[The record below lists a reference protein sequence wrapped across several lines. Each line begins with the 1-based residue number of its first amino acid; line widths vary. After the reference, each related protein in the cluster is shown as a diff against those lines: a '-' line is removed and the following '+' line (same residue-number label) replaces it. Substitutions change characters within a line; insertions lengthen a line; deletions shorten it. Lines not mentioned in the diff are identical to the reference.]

1 METVWDE
8 RMSLMSNEKSQIVDT
23 KALYVNPDRG
33 VATLNY
39 SQAYFTD
46 IYSLIN
52 SEGFK
57 HIVKLY
63 LDSRNPD
70 NDDDAFDNASVDEF
84 VDVLKKIMVD
94 DDSAYGTYDPKDIL
108 ASVEE
113 LYSYYRSL
121 LRVSVI
127 NYNDNKIL
135 GNEFRTIDTQF
146 NDLVRKVYRIIEEK
160 LQGFE
165 NRTYRQ
171 VNAATNAT
179 MLVQQHNW
187 RIPEGYQELKDIDF
201 INTVMLRPPMM
212 MHTKSNKREG
222 VFSAVQQNPVARFHG
237 ERGKWYCYPAKIG
250 ESLAFIYFNVDYLVN
265 GIALSNLF
273 QLASPE
279 EVEGAKPD
287 EIVLFGLEKTEGMV
301 SHYFHDEANDIW
313 VGEVPYT
320 DKTTYFGYMKK
331 MCLTVHN
338 LHQIYSGKLPIHGSM
353 VKIRFT
359 NGKEKNVVFFGDS
372 GAGKSESIEALQEL
386 ADDKIVS
393 METIFDDMGSFTL
406 TSGEPGIYA
415 QGTETGAFVRLD
427 DLSSAVAFN
436 NMDRGVYLNPELSN
450 ARVIIPADTYENV
463 VKPHHID
470 MWLYANNYSDE
481 VGIHRFDTK
490 DEAEKVFI
498 AGKRKALGTTDEVG
512 MSTTFFANPF
522 GPVQEEEKTRPIIE
536 KTFSKLFDQGIY
548 VGEIYTH
555 LGNDKSKDALS
566 ESARELLDV
575 LMNQ

>member
-1 METVWDE
+1 M
-8 RMSLMSNEKSQIVDT
+8 RLMSKDSQIIDT
-23 KALYVNPDRG
+23 KSLYVNPERG

-39 SQAYFTD
+39 SQNYFTD
-46 IYSLIN
+46 IPSLVN
-52 SEGFK
+52 SDEVK
-57 HIVKLY
+57 QIVKLY

-70 NDDDAFDNASVDEF
+70 NDDDAFDNASVDKF
-84 VDVLKKIMVD
+84 IDVLKKILFD
-94 DDSAYGTYDPKDIL
+94 DDSAFDEYDPKDIL

-127 NYNDNKIL
+127 SYNDNKIV

-146 NDLVRKVYRIIEEK
+146 NDLVRKLYRILEEK

-179 MLVQQHNW
+179 ILVQQHDW
-187 RIPEGYQELKDIDF
+187 KIPAGYEELRDIDF

-222 VFSAVQQNPVARFHG
+222 VFSAVEENPIDRFHG
-237 ERGKWYCYPAKIG
+237 ERGKWFCYPAKIG

-273 QLASPE
+273 ELASPE
-279 EVEGAKPD
+279 EVEGQKPYLV
-287 EIVLFGLEKTEGMV
+287 VLFGLEKTEGMV
-301 SHYFHDEANDIW
+301 SHYYHDEKNDIW

-338 LHQIYSGKLPIHGSM
+338 LHQIYNGRLPIHGSM
-353 VKIRFT
+353 LKIKFT

-406 TSGEPGIYA
+406 TDDGHIYA

-436 NMDRGVYLNPELSN
+436 NMDRGVYLNPERKN
-450 ARVIIPADTYENV
+450 ARVIIPADTYQNV
-463 VKPHHID
+463 VKHHHID
-470 MWLYANNYSDE
+470 MWLYANNYSDQ

-490 DEAEKVFI
+490 EEAEKVFI
-498 AGKRKALGTTDEVG
+498 AGQRKALGTTDEVG
-512 MSTTFFANPF
+512 MSKTFFANPF
-522 GPVQEEEKTRPIIE
+522 GPVQEQEKTKPIIDKVFTE
-536 KTFSKLFDQGIY
+536 LFNKGVY
-548 VGEIYTH
+548 VGEIFTH
-555 LGNDKSKDALS
+555 LGNDKSKDALK
-566 ESARELLDV
+566 ESASELLDV
-575 LMNQ
+575 LMNN

>member
-1 METVWDE
+1 M
-8 RMSLMSNEKSQIVDT
+8 RSMSKESQIIDT
-23 KALYVNPDRG
+23 KSLYVNPDRG

-39 SQAYFTD
+39 SQNYFTD
-46 IYSLIN
+46 IPSLIN
-52 SEGFK
+52 SDEVKG
-57 HIVKLY
+57 IVRLY
-63 LDSRNPD
+63 LASRNPD
-70 NDDDAFDNASVDEF
+70 NDDDAFDNATVNKF
-84 VDVLKKIMVD
+84 VDILKKVLFD
-94 DDSAYGTYDPKDIL
+94 DDSAFDEYDPKDIL
-108 ASVEE
+108 ESVEE

-127 NYNDNKIL
+127 NLSDNQII
-135 GNEFRTIDTQF
+135 GNEFRTIDTRF
-146 NDLVRKVYRIIEEK
+146 NDLVRKAYRILEEK

-179 MLVQQHNW
+179 ILVQQQDW
-187 RIPEGYQELKDIDF
+187 KIPAGYEELKDIDF

-222 VFSAVQQNPVARFHG
+222 VFSEVKDNPIERFRG

-273 QLASPE
+273 EIAS
-279 EVEGAKPD
+279 PD
-287 EIVLFGLEKTEGMV
+287 EIKGQKPDMILLFGLKETEGMV
-301 SHYFHDEANDIW
+301 SHYYRDEKNNLW

-331 MCLTVHN
+331 MCLTLHN
-338 LHQIYSGKLPIHGSM
+338 LHQIYNGRLPIHGSM
-353 VKIRFT
+353 LKIKFT

-406 TSGEPGIYA
+406 TDGEPGVYA

-436 NMDRGVYLNPELSN
+436 NMDRGVYLNPEQKN

-463 VKPHHID
+463 IKHHHID

-490 DEAEKVFI
+490 EEAEKVFI
-498 AGKRKALGTTDEVG
+498 AGQRKALGTTDEVG
-512 MSTTFFANPF
+512 MSKTFFANPF
-522 GPVQEEEKTRPIIE
+522 GPVQEPELTKPIID
-536 KTFSKLFDQGIY
+536 KVFTKLFDQDVY
-548 VGEIYTH
+548 VGEIFTH
-555 LGNDKSKDALS
+555 LGNDKSKDALK
-566 ESARELLDV
+566 ESAQELLDV
-575 LMNQ
+575 LMNN

>member
-1 METVWDE
+1 
-8 RMSLMSNEKSQIVDT
+8 MSKDSQIIDT
-23 KALYVNPDRG
+23 KSLYVNPERG

-39 SQAYFTD
+39 SQNYFTD
-46 IYSLIN
+46 IPSLVN
-52 SEGFK
+52 SDEVK
-57 HIVKLY
+57 QIVKLY

-70 NDDDAFDNASVDEF
+70 NDDDAFDNASVDKF
-84 VDVLKKIMVD
+84 IDVLKKILFD
-94 DDSAYGTYDPKDIL
+94 DDSAFDEYDPKDIL

-127 NYNDNKIL
+127 SYNDNKIV

-146 NDLVRKVYRIIEEK
+146 NGLVRKLYRILEEK

-179 MLVQQHNW
+179 ILVQQHDW
-187 RIPEGYQELKDIDF
+187 KIPAGYEELRDIDF

-222 VFSAVQQNPVARFHG
+222 VFSAVEENPIDRFHG
-237 ERGKWYCYPAKIG
+237 ERGKWFCYPAKIG

-273 QLASPE
+273 ELASPE
-279 EVEGAKPD
+279 EVEGQKPD
-287 EIVLFGLEKTEGMV
+287 LVVLFGLEKTEGMV
-301 SHYFHDEANDIW
+301 SHYYHDEKNDIW

-338 LHQIYSGKLPIHGSM
+338 LHQIYNGRLPIHGSM
-353 VKIRFT
+353 LKIKFT

-406 TSGEPGIYA
+406 TDDGHIYA

-436 NMDRGVYLNPELSN
+436 NMDRGVYLNPERKN
-450 ARVIIPADTYENV
+450 ARVIIPADTYQNV
-463 VKPHHID
+463 VKHHHID
-470 MWLYANNYSDE
+470 MWLYANNYSDQ

-490 DEAEKVFI
+490 EEAEKVFI
-498 AGKRKALGTTDEVG
+498 AGQRKALGTTDEVG
-512 MSTTFFANPF
+512 MSKTFFANPF
-522 GPVQEEEKTRPIIE
+522 GPVQEQEKTKPIIDKVFTE
-536 KTFSKLFDQGIY
+536 LFNKGVY
-548 VGEIYTH
+548 VGEIFTH
-555 LGNDKSKDALS
+555 LGNDKSKDALK
-566 ESARELLDV
+566 ESASELLDV
-575 LMNQ
+575 LMNN

>member
-1 METVWDE
+1 
-8 RMSLMSNEKSQIVDT
+8 MSKDSQIIDT
-23 KALYVNPDRG
+23 KSLYVNPERG

-39 SQAYFTD
+39 SQDYFTD
-46 IYSLIN
+46 IPSLVN
-52 SEGFK
+52 SDEVK

-70 NDDDAFDNASVDEF
+70 NDDDAFDNASVNKF
-84 VDVLKKIMVD
+84 IDVLKKILVD
-94 DDSAYGTYDPKDIL
+94 DDSAFDDYDPKDIL
-108 ASVEE
+108 NSVEE
-113 LYSYYRSL
+113 LYSYYRSF

-127 NYNDNKIL
+127 SYNDNKIV

-146 NDLVRKVYRIIEEK
+146 NDLVRKLYRILEEK

-179 MLVQQHNW
+179 ILVQQHDW
-187 RIPEGYQELKDIDF
+187 QIPDGYEELRDIDF

-222 VFSAVQQNPVARFHG
+222 VFSEVEKNPIERFHG

-273 QLASPE
+273 ELASPE
-279 EVEGAKPD
+279 EVEGQKPD
-287 EIVLFGLEKTEGMV
+287 LVVLFGLEKTEGMV
-301 SHYFHDEANDIW
+301 SHYYHDEKNNIW

-338 LHQIYSGKLPIHGSM
+338 LHQIYNGRLPIHGSM
-353 VKIRFT
+353 LKIKFT

-406 TSGEPGIYA
+406 TDDGHIYA

-450 ARVIIPADTYENV
+450 ARVIIPADTYQNV
-463 VKPHHID
+463 VKHHHVD

-490 DEAEKVFI
+490 EEAEKVFV
-498 AGKRKALGTTDEVG
+498 AGQRKALGTTDEVG
-512 MSTTFFANPF
+512 MSKTFFANPF
-522 GPVQEEEKTRPIIE
+522 GPVQEQEKTKPIID
-536 KTFSKLFDQGIY
+536 KVFSELFNKGVY

-555 LGNDKSKDALS
+555 LGNDKSKDALK
-566 ESARELLDV
+566 ESASELLDI
-575 LMNQ
+575 LMNN

>member
-1 METVWDE
+1 
-8 RMSLMSNEKSQIVDT
+8 MSKDSQIIDT
-23 KALYVNPDRG
+23 KSLYVNPERG

-39 SQAYFTD
+39 SQNYFTD
-46 IYSLIN
+46 IPSLVN
-52 SEGFK
+52 SDEVK
-57 HIVKLY
+57 QIVKLY

-70 NDDDAFDNASVDEF
+70 NDDDAFDNASVDKF
-84 VDVLKKIMVD
+84 IDVLKKILFD
-94 DDSAYGTYDPKDIL
+94 DDSAFDEYDPKDIL

-127 NYNDNKIL
+127 SYNDNKIV

-146 NDLVRKVYRIIEEK
+146 NNLVRKLYRILEEK

-179 MLVQQHNW
+179 ILVQQHDW
-187 RIPEGYQELKDIDF
+187 KIPAGYEELRDIDF

-222 VFSAVQQNPVARFHG
+222 VFSAVEENPIDRFHG
-237 ERGKWYCYPAKIG
+237 ERGKWFCYPAKIG

-273 QLASPE
+273 ELASPE
-279 EVEGAKPD
+279 EVEGQKPD
-287 EIVLFGLEKTEGMV
+287 LVVLFGLEKTEGMV
-301 SHYFHDEANDIW
+301 SHYYHDEKNDIW

-338 LHQIYSGKLPIHGSM
+338 LHQIYNDRLPIHGSM
-353 VKIRFT
+353 LKIKFT

-406 TSGEPGIYA
+406 TDDGHIYA

-436 NMDRGVYLNPELSN
+436 NMDRGVYLNPERKN
-450 ARVIIPADTYENV
+450 ARVIIPADTYQNV
-463 VKPHHID
+463 VKHHHID
-470 MWLYANNYSDE
+470 MWLYANNYSDQ

-490 DEAEKVFI
+490 EEAEKVFI
-498 AGKRKALGTTDEVG
+498 AGQRKALGTTDEVG
-512 MSTTFFANPF
+512 MSKTFFANPF
-522 GPVQEEEKTRPIIE
+522 GPVQEQEKTKPIIDKVFTE
-536 KTFSKLFDQGIY
+536 LFNKGVY
-548 VGEIYTH
+548 VGEIFTH
-555 LGNDKSKDALS
+555 LGNDKSKDALK
-566 ESARELLDV
+566 ESASELLDV
-575 LMNQ
+575 LMNN

>member
-1 METVWDE
+1 M
-8 RMSLMSNEKSQIVDT
+8 RLMSKDSQIIDT
-23 KALYVNPDRG
+23 KSLYVNPERG

-39 SQAYFTD
+39 SQNYFTD
-46 IYSLIN
+46 IPSLVN
-52 SEGFK
+52 SDEVK
-57 HIVKLY
+57 QIVKLY

-70 NDDDAFDNASVDEF
+70 NDDDAFDNASVDKF
-84 VDVLKKIMVD
+84 IDVLKKILFD
-94 DDSAYGTYDPKDIL
+94 DDSAFDEYDPKDIL

-127 NYNDNKIL
+127 SYNDNKIV

-146 NDLVRKVYRIIEEK
+146 NDLVRKLYRILEEK

-179 MLVQQHNW
+179 ILVQQHDW
-187 RIPEGYQELKDIDF
+187 KIPAGYEELRDIDF

-222 VFSAVQQNPVARFHG
+222 VFSAVEENPVDRFHG
-237 ERGKWYCYPAKIG
+237 ERGKWFCYPAKIG

-265 GIALSNLF
+265 GISLSNLF
-273 QLASPE
+273 ELASPE
-279 EVEGAKPD
+279 EVEGQKPD
-287 EIVLFGLEKTEGMV
+287 LVVLFGLEKTEGMV
-301 SHYFHDEANDIW
+301 SHYYHDEKNDIW
-313 VGEVPYT
+313 VGEIPYT

-338 LHQIYSGKLPIHGSM
+338 LHQIYNGRLPIHGSM
-353 VKIRFT
+353 LKIKFT

-406 TSGEPGIYA
+406 TDDGHIYA

-436 NMDRGVYLNPELSN
+436 NMDRGVYLNPERKN
-450 ARVIIPADTYENV
+450 ARVIIPADTYQNV
-463 VKPHHID
+463 VKHHHID
-470 MWLYANNYSDE
+470 MWLYANNYSDQ

-490 DEAEKVFI
+490 EEAEKVFI
-498 AGKRKALGTTDEVG
+498 AGQRKALGTTDEVG
-512 MSTTFFANPF
+512 MSKTFFANPF
-522 GPVQEEEKTRPIIE
+522 GPVQEPEKTKPVIDKVFTE
-536 KTFSKLFDQGIY
+536 LFNKGVY
-548 VGEIYTH
+548 VGEIFTH
-555 LGNDKSKDALS
+555 LGNDKSKDALK
-566 ESARELLDV
+566 ESASELLDV
-575 LMNQ
+575 LMNN

>member
-1 METVWDE
+1 
-8 RMSLMSNEKSQIVDT
+8 MSKESQIIDT
-23 KALYVNPDRG
+23 KSLYVNPDRG

-39 SQAYFTD
+39 SQNYFTD
-46 IYSLIN
+46 IPTLIN
-52 SEGFK
+52 SDELK
-57 HIVKLY
+57 AIVKLY
-63 LDSRNPD
+63 LASRNPD
-70 NDDDAFDNASVDEF
+70 HDDDAFDNASANKFIDI
-84 VDVLKKIMVD
+84 LKKVLFN
-94 DDSAYGTYDPKDIL
+94 DDSAFDEYDPKDIL
-108 ASVEE
+108 ESVEE
-113 LYSYYRSL
+113 LYSYYRSF

-127 NYNDNKIL
+127 NFNDNKIL
-135 GNEFRTIDTQF
+135 GNEFRTVDTQF
-146 NDLVRKVYRIIEEK
+146 NDLVRKAYRILEEK

-179 MLVQQHNW
+179 VLVQQHNW
-187 RIPEGYQELKDIDF
+187 KIPEGYDELQDIDF

-222 VFSAVQQNPVARFHG
+222 VFSEVKENPIKRFHG
-237 ERGKWYCYPAKIG
+237 QRGKWYCYPAKIG

-273 QLASPE
+273 ELASPD
-279 EVEGAKPD
+279 EVEGQKPD
-287 EIVLFGLEKTEGMV
+287 MILLFGLEKTEGMV
-301 SHYFHDEANDIW
+301 SHYYRDEKNDMWI
-313 VGEVPYT
+313 GEVPYT

-331 MCLTVHN
+331 MCLTLHN
-338 LHQIYSGKLPIHGSM
+338 LHQIYNGRLPIHGSM
-353 VKIRFT
+353 LKIKFT

-406 TSGEPGIYA
+406 TDGEPGVYA

-436 NMDRGVYLNPELSN
+436 NMDRGVYLNPEQKN
-450 ARVIIPADTYENV
+450 ARVIIPADTYQNV
-463 VKPHHID
+463 IKHHHID

-490 DEAEKVFI
+490 EEAEKVFI
-498 AGKRKALGTTDEVG
+498 AGQRKALGTTDEVG
-512 MSTTFFANPF
+512 MSKTFFANPF
-522 GPVQEEEKTRPIIE
+522 GPVQEPELTKPIID
-536 KTFSKLFDQGIY
+536 KVFTKLFSKGVY
-548 VGEIYTH
+548 VGEIFTH
-555 LGNDKSKDALS
+555 LGNDKSKDALK
-566 ESARELLDV
+566 ESAQELLDV
-575 LMNQ
+575 LMNN